1 MVFQTRWRA
10 GNASYASLGALECDL
25 PHCCSGEHA
34 YSSFGGYA
42 RKSRQVDWI
51 AFDEHQRYW
60 LRRNGGKTRLCPTE
74 RSLRKDLLTQPIR
87 RSNDSK
93 IEFTENRIS

>member
-1 MVFQTRWRA
+1 MPRMPRLEYS
-10 GNASYASLGALECDL
+10 NAIYHIVARGDY
-25 PHCCSGEHA
+25 A